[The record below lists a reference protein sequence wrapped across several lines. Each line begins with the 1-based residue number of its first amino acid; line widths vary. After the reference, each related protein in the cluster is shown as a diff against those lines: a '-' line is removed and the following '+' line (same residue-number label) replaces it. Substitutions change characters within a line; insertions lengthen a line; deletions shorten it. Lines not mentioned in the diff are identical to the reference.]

1 MTHLSGSR
9 QIGKWLVATCV
20 AAIMATAW
28 GVATPQASASRQG
41 VSTATLMDM
50 VLPNTVMH
58 AVPMRDA
65 IQYLRNMTGANI
77 FVNWNALQGAGIANI
92 TPITL
97 HLRNVSMRKILS
109 VMLQEAS
116 PSAGLV
122 DYVSQNVLT
131 ITTRQE
137 ANTHLVTRVYP
148 VGDLVMTVPNFTA
161 PTFNLQNQS
170 NTSGVQVSSGSSGG
184 GGGGGSSDL
193 FSGNGG
199 SGAGGTNSPTQST
212 TQRAQA
218 LVALIEGTV
227 QPNIWTSNGG
237 PATIIYFNRELVV
250 SAPVYIQQMISGNN

>member
-1 MTHLSGSR
+1 MAHFVNRKRL
-9 QIGKWLVATCV
+9 GKFLLACATASVATV
-20 AAIMATAW
+20 LVMAT
-28 GVATPQASASRQG
+28 PKASAANQG
-41 VSTATLMDM
+41 MSTAALMDT

-65 IQYLRNMTGANI
+65 VQYLRNMTGANI
-77 FVNWNALQGAGIANI
+77 FVNWNALQSAGISNI

-116 PSAGLV
+116 PNAALV

-137 ANTHLVTRVYP
+137 ANTHLVTKVYP

-184 GGGGGSSDL
+184 GGGAGSSNL

-199 SGAGGTNSPTQST
+199 NAAGGMNNTTEST
-212 TQRAQA
+212 TQRAKA

-227 QPNIWTSNGG
+227 QPNIWTANGG
-237 PATIIYFNRELVV
+237 PATIIYFNRQLVV
-250 SAPVYIQQMISGNN
+250 SAPVYIQQMISGSN

>member
-1 MTHLSGSR
+1 MVHFPGR
-9 QIGKWLVATCV
+9 KQISKWLVASCV
-20 AAIMATAW
+20 AGVMATAW
-28 GVATPQASASRQG
+28 GVAAPTASAAGRQG

-65 IQYLRNMTGANI
+65 VQYLRNMTGANI

-92 TPITL
+92 TPMTL

-116 PSAGLV
+116 PGAALV

-137 ANTHLVTRVYP
+137 ADTHMVTKIYP
-148 VGDLVMTVPNFTA
+148 VGDLVMAVPNFTA

-170 NTSGVQVSSGSSGG
+170 SSSGVQVSSGSAGG
-184 GGGGGSSDL
+184 GGGAASSNL
-193 FSGNGG
+193 FSGSG
-199 SGAGGTNSPTQST
+199 SGGANTPVQST
-212 TQRAQA
+212 TQRAKA